1 MKISDKKLT
10 VAAQL
15 WYNKATEDVMPVIVP
30 VRDLKD
36 TNRIS
41 ELCNKEM
48 RPVFVTKNGYGD
60 MVIMSMAY
68 YEEAIGRNAIY
79 AKLEEARADVA
90 AGRVKP
96 MSEVMNRLRSKFDVQ
111 A

>member
-1 MKISDKKLT
+1 
-10 VAAQL
+10 
-15 WYNKATEDVMPVIVP
+15 MPVIVP

-36 TNRIS
+36 TNKIS
-41 ELCNKEM
+41 ELCNREK

-68 YEEAIGRNAIY
+68 YEEALGRNAVY
-79 AKLEEARADVA
+79 AKLEEAMADVA
-90 AGRVKP
+90 AGRIKP
-96 MSEVMNRLRSKFDVQ
+96 LRRTIARQRAKFNVH

>member
-1 MKISDKKLT
+1 
-10 VAAQL
+10 
-15 WYNKATEDVMPVIVP
+15 MPVIVP

-41 ELCNKEM
+41 ELCNSEK
-48 RPVFVTKNGYGD
+48 RPVFITKNGYGD

-79 AKLEEARADVA
+79 AKLEEARADVVS
-90 AGRVKP
+90 GRVQPLQKALT
-96 MSEVMNRLRSKFDVQ
+96 RQRAKFNVH

>member
-1 MKISDKKLT
+1 
-10 VAAQL
+10 
-15 WYNKATEDVMPVIVP
+15 MPVIVP

-36 TNRIS
+36 TNKIS
-41 ELCNKEM
+41 ELCNREK

-68 YEEAIGRNAIY
+68 YEETIGRNAIY
-79 AKLEEARADVA
+79 TKLEEARADVS

-96 MSEVMNRLRSKFDVQ
+96 LRNTIARQRAKFNVHT
-111 A
+111 

>member
-1 MKISDKKLT
+1 
-10 VAAQL
+10 
-15 WYNKATEDVMPVIVP
+15 MPVIVP

-36 TNRIS
+36 TNQIS
-41 ELCNKEM
+41 ELCNREK

-68 YEEAIGRNAIY
+68 YEEAMGRNAIY
-79 AKLEEARADVA
+79 AKLEEAASDVA

-96 MSEVMNRLRSKFDVQ
+96 LRKTVSRLRGKFRVH

>member
-1 MKISDKKLT
+1 
-10 VAAQL
+10 
-15 WYNKATEDVMPVIVP
+15 MPVIVP

-36 TNRIS
+36 TNHIS
-41 ELCNKEM
+41 ELCNREK

-68 YEEAIGRNAIY
+68 YEEAIGRNAVY

-96 MSEVMNRLRSKFDVQ
+96 LRGAIKRMRNKFNVH

>member
-1 MKISDKKLT
+1 
-10 VAAQL
+10 
-15 WYNKATEDVMPVIVP
+15 MPVIVP

-36 TNRIS
+36 TNKIS
-41 ELCNKEM
+41 ELCNREK

-68 YEEAIGRNAIY
+68 YEEVLGRNAVY

-96 MSEVMNRLRSKFDVQ
+96 LRRTIARQRAKFNVH

>member
-1 MKISDKKLT
+1 
-10 VAAQL
+10 
-15 WYNKATEDVMPVIVP
+15 MPVIIP

-41 ELCNKEM
+41 ELCNSEK
-48 RPVFVTKNGYGD
+48 RPLFITKNGYGD

-79 AKLEEARADVA
+79 AKLEEARADGVS
-90 AGRVKP
+90 GRVKP
-96 MSEVMNRLRSKFDVQ
+96 LQKALSRQRAKFDVQ

>member
-1 MKISDKKLT
+1 
-10 VAAQL
+10 
-15 WYNKATEDVMPVIVP
+15 MPVIVP

-36 TNRIS
+36 TNKIS
-41 ELCNKEM
+41 ELCNREK
-48 RPVFVTKNGYGD
+48 RPVFITKNGYGY

-68 YEEAIGRNAIY
+68 YEETMGRNAVY

-96 MSEVMNRLRSKFDVQ
+96 LNKAIAKQRAKLNVR

>member
-1 MKISDKKLT
+1 
-10 VAAQL
+10 
-15 WYNKATEDVMPVIVP
+15 MPVIVP

-41 ELCNKEM
+41 DLCNREM
-48 RPVFVTKNGYGD
+48 RPIFVTKNGYGD

-68 YEEAIGRNAIY
+68 YEQAMGRDAVY
-79 AKLEEARADVA
+79 AKLAEARADIA

-96 MSEVMNRLRSKFDVQ
+96 MKDVMSRMRGKFYVP

>member
-1 MKISDKKLT
+1 
-10 VAAQL
+10 
-15 WYNKATEDVMPVIVP
+15 MPIIVP

-36 TNRIS
+36 TNKIS
-41 ELCNKEM
+41 ELCNREK
-48 RPVFVTKNGYGD
+48 RPVFITKNGYGD

-68 YEEAIGRNAIY
+68 YEEAIGRNEVY
-79 AKLEEARADVA
+79 AKLGEARADVA

-96 MSEVMNRLRSKFDVQ
+96 LRKVIAKQRAKFNVH

>member
-1 MKISDKKLT
+1 
-10 VAAQL
+10 
-15 WYNKATEDVMPVIVP
+15 
-30 VRDLKD
+30 
-36 TNRIS
+36 
-41 ELCNKEM
+41 
-48 RPVFVTKNGYGD
+48 

-68 YEEAIGRNAIY
+68 YEEALGRNAVY

-96 MSEVMNRLRSKFDVQ
+96 LRRTIARQRAKFNVH

>member
-1 MKISDKKLT
+1 
-10 VAAQL
+10 
-15 WYNKATEDVMPVIVP
+15 MPVIVP

-36 TNRIS
+36 TNKIS
-41 ELCNKEM
+41 ELCNQER
-48 RPVFVTKNGYGD
+48 RPIFVTKNGYGD

-68 YEEAIGRNAIY
+68 YEEVLGRNAVY

-90 AGRVKP
+90 VGRVKP
-96 MSEVMNRLRSKFDVQ
+96 LRRTIARQRAKFNVH

>member
-1 MKISDKKLT
+1 
-10 VAAQL
+10 
-15 WYNKATEDVMPVIVP
+15 MPVIVP

-41 ELCNKEM
+41 ELCNREM

-68 YEEAIGRNAIY
+68 YEESMGRNAVY
-79 AKLEEARADVA
+79 AKLAEARADVA

-96 MSEVMNRLRSKFDVQ
+96 LREVMSRVRSKFDVH

>member
-1 MKISDKKLT
+1 
-10 VAAQL
+10 
-15 WYNKATEDVMPVIVP
+15 MPVIVP

-36 TNRIS
+36 TNKIS
-41 ELCNKEM
+41 ELCNREK
-48 RPVFVTKNGYGD
+48 RPVFITKNGYGD

-68 YEEAIGRNAIY
+68 YEETMGRNAVY

-96 MSEVMNRLRSKFDVQ
+96 LNKAIAKQRFKLNVR

>member
-1 MKISDKKLT
+1 
-10 VAAQL
+10 
-15 WYNKATEDVMPVIVP
+15 MPVIVP

-41 ELCNKEM
+41 ELCNREL

-68 YEEAIGRNAIY
+68 YEEALGRNAVY
-79 AKLEEARADVA
+79 AKLEEARSDIA

-96 MSEVMNRLRSKFDVQ
+96 LRQAINGLRNKFNVH

>member
-1 MKISDKKLT
+1 
-10 VAAQL
+10 
-15 WYNKATEDVMPVIVP
+15 MPVIVP

-41 ELCNKEM
+41 ELCKSEK
-48 RPVFVTKNGYGD
+48 RPVFITKNGYGD
-60 MVIMSMAY
+60 MVIMSMDY
-68 YEEAIGRNAIY
+68 YEEAMGRNAVY
-79 AKLEEARADVA
+79 AKLEEARADIA

-96 MSEVMNRLRSKFDVQ
+96 LRKVFASQRAKFDVH

>member
-1 MKISDKKLT
+1 
-10 VAAQL
+10 
-15 WYNKATEDVMPVIVP
+15 MPVIVP

-41 ELCNKEM
+41 ELCKSEK
-48 RPVFVTKNGYGD
+48 RPVFITKNGYGD

-68 YEEAIGRNAIY
+68 YEEAIGRNAVY
-79 AKLEEARADVA
+79 AKLEEARADIA

-96 MSEVMNRLRSKFDVQ
+96 LRKALASQRAKFNVH

>member
-1 MKISDKKLT
+1 
-10 VAAQL
+10 
-15 WYNKATEDVMPVIVP
+15 MPVIVP

-41 ELCNKEM
+41 ELCNSER

-68 YEEAIGRNAIY
+68 YEEAMGRNAVF
-79 AKLEEARADVA
+79 AKLEEARADVV

-96 MSEVMNRLRSKFDVQ
+96 MRRVTKRMRDKFHVHD
-111 A
+111 

>member
-1 MKISDKKLT
+1 
-10 VAAQL
+10 
-15 WYNKATEDVMPVIVP
+15 MPVIVP

-36 TNRIS
+36 TNKIS
-41 ELCNKEM
+41 ELCNREK
-48 RPVFVTKNGYGD
+48 RPVFITKNGYGD

-68 YEEAIGRNAIY
+68 YEETIGRNEVY

-96 MSEVMNRLRSKFDVQ
+96 LRKVIAKQRAKFNVH

>member
-1 MKISDKKLT
+1 
-10 VAAQL
+10 
-15 WYNKATEDVMPVIVP
+15 
-30 VRDLKD
+30 
-36 TNRIS
+36 
-41 ELCNKEM
+41 
-48 RPVFVTKNGYGD
+48 

-68 YEEAIGRNAIY
+68 YEEALGRNAVY

-96 MSEVMNRLRSKFDVQ
+96 LRTTIARQRAKFNVH

>member
-1 MKISDKKLT
+1 
-10 VAAQL
+10 
-15 WYNKATEDVMPVIVP
+15 MPLIVP

-36 TNRIS
+36 TNKIS
-41 ELCNKEM
+41 ELCSREQ
-48 RPVFVTKNGYGD
+48 RPIFVTKNGYGD

-68 YEEAIGRNAIY
+68 YEEALGRNAVY

-96 MSEVMNRLRSKFDVQ
+96 LRRTIARQWAKFNVH

>member
-1 MKISDKKLT
+1 
-10 VAAQL
+10 
-15 WYNKATEDVMPVIVP
+15 MPVIVP

-36 TNRIS
+36 TNKIS
-41 ELCNKEM
+41 ELCNREK
-48 RPVFVTKNGYGD
+48 RPVFITKNGYGD

-68 YEEAIGRNAIY
+68 YEETMGRNAVY

-96 MSEVMNRLRSKFDVQ
+96 LNKAIAKQRAKLNVR